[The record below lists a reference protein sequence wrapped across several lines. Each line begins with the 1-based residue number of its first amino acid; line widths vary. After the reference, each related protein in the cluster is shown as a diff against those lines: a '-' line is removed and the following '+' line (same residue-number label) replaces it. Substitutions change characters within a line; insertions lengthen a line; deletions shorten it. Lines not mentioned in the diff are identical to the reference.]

1 MREVDPIPRTS
12 HVTPPLELSTL
23 AAAIGRWGL
32 ARFSALPNAPG
43 CVCDARPGCGT
54 KPCPPPTPDTGGT
67 ATCPGGALLP
77 PPSLPLMSL
86 WGPGGVTPV
95 PFPSGGPVASFSSL
109 LPRTRVYSGSPGRL
123 GSGTASALRGVK
135 AYVRLSPLPW
145 SPLSVPSYPPRCGG
159 GLVHP
164 PFPTAHLRP
173 PLPWHALY
181 VLYYVYASA
190 CPVCGM
196 GACGVCVVSGCECDL
211 RVGCVE
217 LPRLVVGGAS
227 VPRVGLS
234 SPAPK
239 GWRRSRPIGLVGD
252 GCLPGNSPASPCL
265 RFARP

>member
-1 MREVDPIPRTS
+1 MREVDPTPRTS
-12 HVTPPLELSTL
+12 HVTPPFWELSTL

-54 KPCPPPTPDTGGT
+54 KPCPPPRPYRGNSNMPRRCSSSSTES
-67 ATCPGGALLP
+67 
-77 PPSLPLMSL
+77 PSQEVVGS
-86 WGPGGVTPV
+86 GRGHAR
-95 PFPSGGPVASFSSL
+95 PFPKWGTSCQLFLSPSSNG
-109 LPRTRVYSGSPGRL
+109 VFSGSPGRL

-159 GLVHP
+159 GPVHP

-181 VLYYVYASA
+181 MLYYVYASA

-196 GACGVCVVSGCECDL
+196 GAWGVCVVSGCECSL
-211 RVGCVE
+211 RVGSVG
-217 LPRLVVGGAS
+217 LPRLVAGCAS
-227 VPRVGLS
+227 VRAWACPYQRLEKGGGHGL
-234 SPAPK
+234 
-239 GWRRSRPIGLVGD
+239 
-252 GCLPGNSPASPCL
+252 
-265 RFARP
+265 